1 MLKILRNFP
10 TVGRI
15 VPKIDEQ
22 EIRENFYLKYRIVYH
37 SIDQLTIHVVTVQHG
52 ARGVKNWF

>member
-1 MLKILRNFP
+1 M
-10 TVGRI
+10 

-37 SIDQLTIHVVTVQHG
+37 LIDQSTIHVVTVQHG
-52 ARGVKNWF
+52 NRDVKNWF